1 MFWVKLLSSLLILD
15 DFMRKILVTGG
26 AGNVGGALV
35 EKLVQDKTNFVVVV
49 DDLST
54 GFLSKLPSSE
64 HENWK
69 FIKADVNDYREI
81 SAIMLAYNFHYVYHF
96 AAVVGVIR
104 TQENP
109 VSVLNDISGIKHIL
123 NLSKNSSVK
132 HVFFSSSSEVYGE
145 PVELPQ
151 HEHKTPL
158 NSRVPYAVV
167 KNVGESFLKSYYQEY
182 GLTYTIFRFFNTYG
196 PNQSTDFVV
205 SRFLA
210 LALKGEDITI
220 YGDGSQTRT
229 FTYIDDNVD
238 TIVTIMN
245 KKLLEN
251 DVINIGSDKLMTV
264 LELAKLIIQITNSK
278 SQIVHVPALKEGD
291 MTRRQPDNTKMK
303 EILGRDLISVE
314 DGIKRMMT
322 SQKYL
327 KSIGL

>member
-1 MFWVKLLSSLLILD
+1 
-15 DFMRKILVTGG
+15 MRKILVTGG

-35 EKLVQDKTNFVVVV
+35 EKLIQDKTNFVVIV
-49 DDLST
+49 DNLST
-54 GFLSKLPSSE
+54 GFLSKLPSKE

-69 FIKADVNDYREI
+69 FIKADVNNFREI
-81 SAIMLAYNFHYVYHF
+81 SSIMIAYNFHYVFHF

-109 VSVLNDISGIKHIL
+109 VSVLDDISGIKHVL

-167 KNVGESFLKSYYQEY
+167 KNVGECFLKSYQQEF
-182 GLTYTIFRFFNTYG
+182 GLPYTIFRFFNTYG

-210 LALKGEDITI
+210 LALKNEDITI

-229 FTYIDDNVD
+229 FTYVDD
-238 TIVTIMN
+238 TIDTCVTIMDN
-245 KKLLEN
+245 KLLEN
-251 DVINIGSDKLMTV
+251 DVINIGSEKLMTV
-264 LELAKLIIQITNSK
+264 LELANLVISLANSK
-278 SQIVHVPALKEGD
+278 SKIIHIPALKEGD

-303 EILGRDLISVE
+303 EILGRELISVE

-322 SQKYL
+322 NEKYL

>member
-1 MFWVKLLSSLLILD
+1 
-15 DFMRKILVTGG
+15 MRKILVTGG

-35 EKLVQDKTNFVVVV
+35 EKLVLDKTNFVVVV

-54 GFLSKLPSSE
+54 GYLSKLPSSE

-96 AAVVGVIR
+96 AAVVGVLR

-109 VSVLNDISGIKHIL
+109 VRVLNDISGIKHIL

-151 HEHKTPL
+151 HEHRTPL

-167 KNVGESFLKSYYQEY
+167 KNVGESFLKSYQQEF
-182 GLTYTIFRFFNTYG
+182 GLAYTIFRFFNTYG

-238 TIVTIMN
+238 TITTIMN

-251 DVINIGSDKLMTV
+251 DVINIGSDILMTV
-264 LELAKLIIQITNSK
+264 LELANLVLKITNSK
-278 SQIVHVPALKEGD
+278 SKIVHVPALKEGD

-303 EILGRDLISVE
+303 EILGRELISVE
-314 DGIKRMMT
+314 DGIKKMMA
-322 SQKYL
+322 SEKYL

>member
-1 MFWVKLLSSLLILD
+1 
-15 DFMRKILVTGG
+15 
-26 AGNVGGALV
+26 
-35 EKLVQDKTNFVVVV
+35 
-49 DDLST
+49 
-54 GFLSKLPSSE
+54 
-64 HENWK
+64 
-69 FIKADVNDYREI
+69 
-81 SAIMLAYNFHYVYHF
+81 MLAYNFHYVYHF
-96 AAVVGVIR
+96 AAVVGVLR

-109 VSVLNDISGIKHIL
+109 VRVLNDISGIKHIL

-151 HEHKTPL
+151 HEHRTPL

-167 KNVGESFLKSYYQEY
+167 KNVGESFLKSYQQEF
-182 GLTYTIFRFFNTYG
+182 GLAYTIFRFFNTYG

-229 FTYIDDNVD
+229 FTYIDDNID
-238 TIVTIMN
+238 TIATIMN

-264 LELAKLIIQITNSK
+264 LELAKLVLKITNSK
-278 SQIVHVPALKEGD
+278 SKIVHVPALKEGD

-303 EILGRDLISVE
+303 EILGRELISVE
-314 DGIKRMMT
+314 DGIKKMMA
-322 SQKYL
+322 SEKYL

>member
-1 MFWVKLLSSLLILD
+1 M
-15 DFMRKILVTGG
+15 MKILVTGG

-35 EKLVQDKTNFVVVV
+35 EKLVQDKNNFVVVV
-49 DDLST
+49 DNLST
-54 GFLSKLPSSE
+54 GYLSKLPSAE

-69 FIKADVNDYREI
+69 FIKADVNNYREI
-81 SAIMLAYNFHYVYHF
+81 SSIMLAYNFHYVFHF

-109 VSVLNDISGIKHIL
+109 VSVLNDISGIKHVL

-151 HEHKTPL
+151 HEHRTPL

-167 KNVGESFLKSYYQEY
+167 KNVGESFLKSYQQEF
-182 GLTYTIFRFFNTYG
+182 GLPYTIFRFFNTYG

-210 LALKGEDITI
+210 LALKNQDITI

-229 FTYIDDNVD
+229 FTYIDDNID
-238 TIVTIMN
+238 TICTIMN

-251 DVINIGSDKLMTV
+251 DVINIGSDILMTV
-264 LELAKLIIQITNSK
+264 LELANLVVSITNSTSK
-278 SQIVHVPALKEGD
+278 IIHIPALKDGD

-303 EILGRDLISVE
+303 EILSRDLISVE
-314 DGIKRMMT
+314 EGIKRMMYDE
-322 SQKYL
+322 KYL

>member
-1 MFWVKLLSSLLILD
+1 MVILVYSLWILD

-35 EKLVQDKTNFVVVV
+35 EKLVQDKKNFVVVV

-54 GFLSKLPSSE
+54 GFLSKLPSTE

-96 AAVVGVIR
+96 AAVVGVLR

-109 VSVLNDISGIKHIL
+109 VKVLNDISGIKHIL

-151 HEHKTPL
+151 HEHRTPL

-167 KNVGESFLKSYYQEY
+167 KNVGESYLKSYQQEY
-182 GLTYTIFRFFNTYG
+182 GLAYTIFRFFNTYG

-205 SRFLA
+205 SRFLS
-210 LALKGEDITI
+210 LALKNQDITI

-229 FTYIDDNVD
+229 FTYVDDNID
-238 TIVTIMN
+238 TILAIMN
-245 KKLLEN
+245 NKLLEN

-264 LELAKLIIQITNSK
+264 LDLAKLVIKLTDSK
-278 SQIVHVPALKEGD
+278 SQIVHLPPLKEGD

-303 EILGRDLISVE
+303 EILGRELISVE
-314 DGIKRMMT
+314 EGIKRMMA
-322 SQKYL
+322 SKKYL
-327 KSIGL
+327 QSIGL